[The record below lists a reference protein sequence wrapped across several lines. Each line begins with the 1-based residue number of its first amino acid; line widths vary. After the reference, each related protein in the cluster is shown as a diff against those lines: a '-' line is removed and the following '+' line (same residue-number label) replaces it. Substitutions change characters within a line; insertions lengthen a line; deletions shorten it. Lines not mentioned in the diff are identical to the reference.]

1 MSESM
6 LERAA
11 KALWYSA
18 EGSEWVSASDGTR
31 SMYRHAAR
39 AVLEELKKPTDAM
52 KVAGGLKCEA
62 LMFEGGGTGVIFDDM
77 GTVFSTMID
86 QILSET
92 RKP

>member
-6 LERAA
+6 LERASKVMQHEMRA
-11 KALWYSA
+11 AALKTGAAVTPW
-18 EGSEWVSASDGTR
+18 EVI
-31 SMYRHAAR
+31 AR

-62 LMFEGGGTGVIFDDM
+62 IMFEGEGSGVIFDDM
-77 GTVFSTMID
+77 GTVFTTMID
-86 QILSET
+86 AALSET